1 MKKYFVCFAIFS
13 CVSVSAQVDTI
24 FTKQDSIRGSITKE
38 RSWWNLM
45 KYDLKIEVVPSMQF
59 IKGTNTISYQV
70 LTSENRM
77 QIDLQ
82 PPMQLLTA
90 HQDNKAL
97 KFKRNGNA
105 YSVFLEKTQRPG
117 ALESI
122 TLSYEGHPK
131 VAIKAPWDGGFTW
144 TKDKEGFDFIATS
157 CQGEGASL
165 WWPCKDHMYDEPEN
179 GIEMHYTVPKH
190 LTAVGNGQL
199 VSVQE
204 NNSTNSKTYH
214 WKVINP
220 INNYSVSL
228 SLGNF
233 VSFNEIFEG
242 MSGPLTC
249 SYYVLNYNLS
259 KAKKQFKEVARTL
272 EALEHWFGPY
282 PFYED
287 GYKLVE
293 TPFLGME
300 HQSSV
305 SYGNGF
311 QNGYNGYDLSGTGWG
326 LKFDFIIVHETGH
339 EWFGNNIT
347 NKDIADMWIHESFT
361 NYSESLFLEYHF
373 GREAGNAYAIGLRKN
388 IQNDIPVIGYYNVNN
403 EGSGD
408 MYYKGANM
416 LHTIRQIIANDLEWR
431 KLLRGLNSTFYH
443 KVVTSEEIQSYMQ
456 TYSNTDLGPIFYQY
470 LHTTDIPVFTYKIE
484 NNALLYRWEK
494 CIDTFNM
501 PIDVYINGNKSR
513 ITPSIEWNALDY
525 KTKIDSI
532 TIDNNFYVNVQ
543 EKSN

>member
-13 CVSVSAQVDTI
+13 CASVSAQVDTI

-339 EWFGNNIT
+339 E
-347 NKDIADMWIHESFT
+347 
-361 NYSESLFLEYHF
+361 
-373 GREAGNAYAIGLRKN
+373 
-388 IQNDIPVIGYYNVNN
+388 
-403 EGSGD
+403 
-408 MYYKGANM
+408 
-416 LHTIRQIIANDLEWR
+416 
-431 KLLRGLNSTFYH
+431 
-443 KVVTSEEIQSYMQ
+443 
-456 TYSNTDLGPIFYQY
+456 
-470 LHTTDIPVFTYKIE
+470 
-484 NNALLYRWEK
+484 
-494 CIDTFNM
+494 
-501 PIDVYINGNKSR
+501 
-513 ITPSIEWNALDY
+513 
-525 KTKIDSI
+525 
-532 TIDNNFYVNVQ
+532 
-543 EKSN
+543 